1 MNDQDRFEY
10 EVMRELYE
18 QSLINHTEY
27 VLRHDPAFSCWLED
41 REKEDRQAQVMSG
54 EDHEHKPDETE

>member
-1 MNDQDRFEY
+1 MSDQDRFEY

-41 REKEDRQAQVMSG
+41 REKEARAQIMSG
-54 EDHEHKPDETE
+54 EDHENRRDETE